1 LSGRADVLII
11 GAGASGGVAARRLAE
26 AGFSVV
32 CLEQGEWPDRAS
44 FPGADSTWE
53 LAMRKQWASS
63 PAVRQSPADYPI
75 DFSDSDMTFGNFN
88 AVGGA
93 TVIFN
98 GVWPRLLPSDFRVRS
113 QDGIADDW
121 PLSYEELLPYYERTD
136 RQFGVSGLGGNPAY
150 PASADPPLPP
160 LPIGKGG
167 LLVARAHARLGWHWW
182 PENNAIL
189 SAPYDGR
196 RPCVQRGTCSSGC
209 NEGAKAST
217 DLTHWPA
224 AMAHGARV
232 ITGARAR
239 RLLTD
244 ARGLVTGAEWIDQN
258 GNEHFAAADVV
269 LCAANAVGTAR
280 LLLLSASSR
289 SPDGLANSS
298 GLVGRR
304 LMLHPVARV
313 TGYFPDELQ
322 SWQGQYGGLIQS
334 LQFYGTDP
342 DRDFVRGSKWS
353 LAPTGGP
360 VGIALQKARRAPW
373 GADHH
378 PYMHDRFGRGAAW
391 IMLFEDLPNEAN
403 RVELSPTLV
412 DGSGVAAP
420 KVTYRMEDNTA
431 RMMAWNI
438 DRARQSLSEAGA
450 THHDVAR
457 FRNNS
462 HLLGTARMGDDP
474 DRSVV
479 DRWGMT
485 HNIGNLGVIDG
496 SVFVTAGA
504 VNPTSTIAA
513 LALRAVDHLL
523 QRRGSVRVPEPAR
536 SYAVPNKPLVIAPRV
551 LLSAVARDRLA
562 RLADALIPAG
572 VDMPSASDVGVAGG
586 LADWALAA
594 RGDLINPISMA
605 LSTDFDDAWARLSE
619 LRETAGDAYDA
630 LVLLVA
636 AAYYHHPDV
645 RARIGYPGQVARPV
659 VAFDYPEYLSEGL
672 LDHLVEG

>member
-1 LSGRADVLII
+1 VLII

-44 FPGADSTWE
+44 FPGSEAVWE
-53 LAMRKQWASS
+53 LAMRKQWASA
-63 PAVRQSPADYPI
+63 PAVRQASADYPI
-75 DFSDSDMTFGNFN
+75 DFLESDMTCGNFN
-88 AVGGA
+88 GVGGG

-113 QDGIADDW
+113 LDGVADDW

-160 LPIGKGG
+160 LPIGKAG

-196 RPCVQRGTCSSGC
+196 RACVQRGTCSSGC

-224 AMAHGARV
+224 AMARGARV

-239 RLLTD
+239 RVVTD
-244 ARGLVTGAEWIDQN
+244 ARGLATGAEWIDQD
-258 GNEHFAAADVV
+258 GHSHFQAADVV
-269 LCAANAVGTAR
+269 LLAANAIGTAR
-280 LLLLSASSR
+280 LLLLSTTSQW
-289 SPDGLANSS
+289 PDGLANSS

-313 TGYFPDELQ
+313 TGYFSDDLQ

-334 LQFYGTDP
+334 LQFYGSDP
-342 DRDFVRGSKWS
+342 GRDFVRGSKWS

-360 VGIALQKARRAPW
+360 VGVALQKGRRAPF

-378 PYMHDRFGRGAAW
+378 RYMSERFGRGAAW
-391 IMLFEDLPNEAN
+391 IMLFEDLPQESN
-403 RVELSPTLV
+403 RVSLSPAMI
-412 DGSGVAAP
+412 DSSGVAAP
-420 KVTYRMEDNTA
+420 KVTYRMDDNTA
-431 RMMAWNI
+431 RMMSFHI
-438 DRARQSLSEAGA
+438 DRARESLTEAGA

-474 DRSVV
+474 RRSVV

-485 HNIGNLGVIDG
+485 HDVSNLGIIDG

-513 LALRAVDHLL
+513 LALRSADHLIG
-523 QRRGSVRVPEPAR
+523 QRGSVAVPSPAR
-536 SYAVPNKPLVIAPRV
+536 SFAVGAPPSPGLVALAAPHR
-551 LLSAVARDRLA
+551 LSFIERDRLT
-562 RLADALIPAG
+562 RLGDALIPAG
-572 VDMPSASDVGVAGG
+572 DDMPAASAVGIGDRLV
-586 LADWALAA
+586 DWVLAA
-594 RGDLINPISMA
+594 RPDLIAPVSRL
-605 LSTDFDDAWARLSE
+605 LSIDFDDAGARLSE
-619 LRETAGDAYDA
+619 LREHDGELYDA
-630 LVLLVA
+630 LVLVVVA
-636 AAYYHHPDV
+636 GYYHHPDV
-645 RARIGYPGQVARPV
+645 RDRIGYPGQLARPV
-659 VAFDYPEYLSEGL
+659 PAFDYPEYLTEGL
-672 LDHLVEG
+672 LDHLVEL

>member
-1 LSGRADVLII
+1 
-11 GAGASGGVAARRLAE
+11 
-26 AGFSVV
+26 
-32 CLEQGEWPDRAS
+32 
-44 FPGADSTWE
+44 
-53 LAMRKQWASS
+53 MRKQWASA
-63 PAVRQSPADYPI
+63 PAVRGSPADYPI
-75 DFSDSDMTFGNFN
+75 DFSESDMTFGNYN
-88 AVGGA
+88 AVGGG

-98 GVWPRLLPSDFRVRS
+98 GVWPRMLPSDFRVRS
-113 QDGIADDW
+113 LDGVADDW

-160 LPIGKGG
+160 LPIGKSG
-167 LLVARAHARLGWHWW
+167 LLLARAHARLGWHWW

-224 AMAHGARV
+224 AMACGAQV

-239 RLLTD
+239 RLVTD
-244 ARGLVTGAEWIDQN
+244 GRGLVTGAEWIDQT
-258 GNEHFAAADVV
+258 GNEHFQAADVV

-280 LLLLSASSR
+280 LLLLSATAE

-313 TGYFPDELQ
+313 TGYFADEMQ

-334 LQFYGTDP
+334 LQFYGTHP

-360 VGIALQKARRAPW
+360 VGVALQKGRRAPL

-378 PYMHDRFGRGAAW
+378 PYMQQRFGRGAAW

-403 RVELSPTLV
+403 RIELSTTIT
-412 DGSGVAAP
+412 DGSGVPAP
-420 KVTYRMEDNTA
+420 KVTYRLEDNTA
-431 RMMAWNI
+431 RMMSWNI
-438 DRARQSLSEAGA
+438 ERARQSLSEAGA

-462 HLLGTARMGDDP
+462 HLMGTARMGDDP
-474 DRSVV
+474 RRSVV
-479 DRWGMT
+479 DRWGVA
-485 HNIGNLGVIDG
+485 HDVANLGIIDG

-513 LALRAVDHLL
+513 LALRSVDHLIAE
-523 QRRGSVRVPEPAR
+523 RRSVRVPEPAR
-536 SYAVPNKPLVIAPRV
+536 SFAVGAPRTEPHPV
-551 LLSAVARDRLA
+551 ALVEQPGRHRLSGIERERLA
-562 RLADALIPAG
+562 GLADAMIPGDDA
-572 VDMPSASDVGVAGG
+572 MPGATAVGVHQD
-586 LADWALAA
+586 LVDWALAA
-594 RGDLINPISMA
+594 RPDLINQVDPGAIGRFRRRRHSPVGA
-605 LSTDFDDAWARLSE
+605 ARSRRRLLRRFGTRRGRRLLPSCRRPPAHRLSRPAGPACPGIG
-619 LRETAGDAYDA
+619 LPGVPHRGAPRPPRAASSAGGQRHAQLPARAGFRWRTWLTAT
-630 LVLLVA
+630 
-636 AAYYHHPDV
+636 
-645 RARIGYPGQVARPV
+645 RRPR
-659 VAFDYPEYLSEGL
+659 SR
-672 LDHLVEG
+672 